1 MELSSWIITF
11 GATEDVK
18 RKMSSS
24 VCAEATELP
33 TSRPS
38 SPTNP
43 KIRGPIHLLLTDV
56 VMPRMSG
63 HDLTRC
69 QTPSR
74 PDTRILYMSG
84 YAGSTHLL
92 QDAQDIGVT
101 FISKPFTPDAL
112 ARQVRQ
118 VLDAP

>member
-1 MELSSWIITF
+1 MLMRSILQRYGYTVL
-11 GATEDVK
+11 GAANGK
-18 RKMSSS
+18 
-24 VCAEATELP
+24 EALLV
-33 TSRPS
+33 SARHL
-38 SPTNP
+38 
-43 KIRGPIHLLLTDV
+43 GPMHLLLTDV

-63 HDLTRC
+63 HDLARC
-69 QTPSR
+69 LTPSR